1 MARKIAILVRDRQSE
16 AFRISAGLIVLDDVI
31 DIFVLDR
38 KVETDPDTQRNYEL
52 CRDMDL
58 KIFTNNRENPEMEFL
73 ATDAMA
79 DKLTEYDFIDPY

>member
-1 MARKIAILVRDRQSE
+1 MARKVAVMVRDRQSE

-38 KVETDPDTQRNYEL
+38 QVASDPDTQRNYEL
-52 CRDMDL
+52 CKDMDL
-58 KIFTNNRENPEMEFL
+58 KIFTNKKENTDMEFL
-73 ATDAMA
+73 STDAMA